1 MKITKVAV
9 WAGEWNTAKDFRPTL
24 AHNIKY
30 EDKTDCFRITVK
42 KKKNVCFESNFTLL
56 ASLMIW
62 MVYCKNWFDASGLR
76 TKIEP
81 LNFYW
86 KALSL
91 VLVAVSLLGNR
102 NGYVVMK
109 GMVVNWESLLN
120 IILIIIVCLLVVM
133 IFLGI
138 DTLLMMMNMV
148 LVLKWFLITWVI
160 LKAIKIIAVI
170 IKTIVSLMIQ
180 IVICFLMPLP
190 FKM

>member
-1 MKITKVAV
+1 MKITKVADR
-9 WAGEWNTAKDFRPTL
+9 AGEWNTAKDYQPTL

-30 EDKTDCFRITVK
+30 EDKTDCFRIAV

-62 MVYCKNWFDASGLR
+62 MVYRKNWFDASGLR

-102 NGYVVMK
+102 NGYVVME
-109 GMVVNWESLLN
+109 GMVIIRQSLLN

-138 DTLLMMMNMV
+138 DTLLMMMDMM
-148 LVLKWFLITWVI
+148 LVLKWFW
-160 LKAIKIIAVI
+160 
-170 IKTIVSLMIQ
+170 
-180 IVICFLMPLP
+180 
-190 FKM
+190 